1 MRLEP
6 GWAIKTLEHF
16 LYNYYDE
23 VRKLHEMK
31 RNIIESS
38 PAQFQEAGGGGV
50 NYMSN
55 PTELKGIKLASNKDI
70 IEKEKWLK
78 VVKDVIKNAEIH
90 DKLYGTKYFML
101 INKKYFDELGE
112 EQICNELNIEHTT
125 FYNWRRDI
133 IQQGINFAT
142 AIGLITYKD
151 FQKVQYLQ
159 REKRVI

>member
-6 GWAIKTLEHF
+6 SWAVKTLEHY

-23 VRKLHEMK
+23 VRKLHNIK
-31 RNIIESS
+31 KNIIEAS
-38 PAQFQEAGGGGV
+38 PSQFQEAGGGGI
-50 NYMSN
+50 NHMSN

-90 DKLYGTKYFML
+90 DKLYGTKYYTL

-112 EQICNELNIEHTT
+112 EQICNELNIERATYY
-125 FYNWRRDI
+125 FWKREI
-133 IQQGINFAT
+133 LMMGINLAT
-142 AIGLITYKD
+142 AIGLIKYDD
-151 FQKVQYLQ
+151 FLK
-159 REKRVI
+159 KSKTDKIKAG